1 MVTIIVI
8 GIAYILTALYLLKTN
23 NLNKQKADISTF
35 ISICKS
41 ALKGFILYTT
51 TGCLLASIIIFTMF
65 YQNGEPHSHNMPEL
79 LYIWLGTAGAIAG
92 CIMGFF
98 LSLLS
103 KTSINKKL
111 IIGSL
116 LFAIGSF
123 VWLEL
128 L

>member
-1 MVTIIVI
+1 MKIVVI
-8 GIAYILTALYLLKTN
+8 GIVFILTVLYLIKTNDPNKLKTDKS
-23 NLNKQKADISTF
+23 LFLFTSK
-35 ISICKS
+35 SI
-41 ALKGFILYTT
+41 LKGFILYTT
-51 TGCLLASIIIFTMF
+51 TGCLLASIITFTMF